1 MTSDE
6 EAPAEVTASG
16 GGGQDQDPTTWA
28 TPLVDMVARVKAT
41 IHTKLLAGFMIS
53 ALLLLAMGLLSI
65 VVINSMNRQMARVV
79 TLQEQTDL
87 ARQGIYAVT
96 AQSHFRAMAL
106 ITQVDSW
113 NEKIVQAKADFQRD
127 MDAIRADA
135 SPEVVAILDRLE
147 AHDARYAAA
156 SEEVQRLYDEGDMD
170 TAEDVHISAEHEIS
184 HDLEDDLNVLIN
196 LLSEEARSEQQ
207 AFQNSRRFLTTTVA
221 GFSLVSLI
229 TALAMGAILSW
240 SVIRPVRKID
250 VALARIADGDFG
262 QVIDVPN
269 RDEFGR
275 LTVNLNRTS
284 SQLASLYSDL
294 SSLNAN
300 LEKTIEEQLTQLQ
313 RTERLRRYV
322 SPQVADAI
330 LTGEA
335 PIAFASVRRNLTILY
350 SDIRGFTTMSERM
363 EPEELVDA
371 LNEYFSVMTDLVFS
385 YGGTLD
391 KYLGDGILAFFGD
404 PIPFEDH
411 AERAVATAFEMLDK
425 VDELR
430 HTWLRSEEQLSIG
443 IGISTGYVTVGNIGS
458 ATRTDYT
465 VVGNHVNVAAR
476 LAAAAEPGQIL
487 VSEKTLAP
495 VESEVEWD
503 PVDDLVMKGVN
514 RPVRVFSVSARKT
527 GSPSAD

>member
-1 MTSDE
+1 VPSDE
-6 EAPAEVTASG
+6 EASVDATTPDQGIA
-16 GGGQDQDPTTWA
+16 DQDPTSWA
-28 TPLVDMVARVKAT
+28 TPLVDMVARVQAT
-41 IHTKLLAGFMIS
+41 IHTKLLAGFLIS

-65 VVINSMNRQMARVV
+65 VVINSMNRQMTRVV

-96 AQSHFRAMAL
+96 AQSHYRAMAL
-106 ITQVDSW
+106 ITRVDSW
-113 NEKIVQAKADFQRD
+113 NDKITQAKADFQRD
-127 MDAIRADA
+127 MGAIRASA
-135 SPEVVAILDRLE
+135 SPEVAAILDRLDS
-147 AHDARYAAA
+147 HDTRFAAA
-156 SEEVQRLYDEGDMD
+156 SANVRQLYDGGDLD
-170 TAEDVHISAEHEIS
+170 AATDVHISAEHEIS

-196 LLSEEARSEQQ
+196 SLSEEARSEQE
-207 AFQNSRRFLTTTVA
+207 AFQDSRRFLTTTVA
-221 GFSLVSLI
+221 GFSLVSLL

-240 SVIRPVRKID
+240 SVMRPVRKID

-284 SQLASLYSDL
+284 SQLASLYDNL
-294 SSLNAN
+294 SNLNAN
-300 LEKTIEEQLTQLQ
+300 LEKTIEEQLTQLR

-335 PIAFASVRRNLTILY
+335 PISFASVRRNLTILY

-371 LNEYFSVMTDLVFS
+371 LNEYFSAMTDLVFS

-411 AERAVATAFEMLDK
+411 AERAVATAFAMLDE
-425 VDELR
+425 VDQLR
-430 HTWLRSEEQLSIG
+430 HTWLRSEEHLSIG
-443 IGISTGYVTVGNIGS
+443 VGISTGYVTVGNIGS

-476 LAAAAEPGQIL
+476 LATVAEPGQVL
-487 VSEKTLAP
+487 VSEKTLASVETQVDWAP
-495 VESEVEWD
+495 VE
-503 PVDDLVMKGVN
+503 DLVMKGVN
-514 RPVRVFSVSARKT
+514 RPVRVFSITAREAMKPA
-527 GSPSAD
+527 GE

>member
-1 MTSDE
+1 VNADDAVAPDAVAPDLGE
-6 EAPAEVTASG
+6 EH
-16 GGGQDQDPTTWA
+16 QDPVTWA
-28 TPLVDMVARVKAT
+28 APLVDMVARAKAT
-41 IHTKLLAGFMIS
+41 IHAKLLAGFLIS

-65 VVINSMNRQMARVV
+65 VVINSMNRQMERVV
-79 TLQEQTDL
+79 LLQEQTDL

-96 AQSHFRAMAL
+96 AQSHYRAMAL
-106 ITQVDSW
+106 ITEVDSW
-113 NEKIVQAKADFQRD
+113 NEKIVQAKADFARD
-127 MDAIRADA
+127 MDAIRATAD
-135 SPEVVAILDRLE
+135 PEVMTILDRLDS
-147 AHDARYAAA
+147 HDTRFSAA
-156 SEEVQRLYDEGDMD
+156 SDEVQRLYDAGDLES
-170 TAEDVHISAEHEIS
+170 AENVHISAEHEIS

-196 LLSEEARSEQQ
+196 LLSQEARQEQA
-207 AFQNSRRFLTTTVA
+207 AFQNSRQFLTITVA
-221 GFSLVSLI
+221 AFSAVSLL
-229 TALAMGAILSW
+229 TALAMGAVLSW

-262 QVIDVPN
+262 QVVDVPN

-284 SQLASLYSDL
+284 SQLASLYEDL

-335 PIAFASVRRNLTILY
+335 PVAFASVRRNLTILY

-371 LNEYFSVMTDLVFS
+371 LNEYFSAMTDLVFS
-385 YGGTLD
+385 NGGTLD

-425 VDELR
+425 VEELR
-430 HTWLRSEEQLSIG
+430 ATWIRSEEQLSIG
-443 IGISTGYVTVGNIGS
+443 IGISTGYVTVGNVGS

-476 LAAAAEPGQIL
+476 MATVAEPGRVL
-487 VSEKTLAP
+487 VSEKTLTS
-495 VESEVEWD
+495 VRDRVEWA

-514 RPVRVFSVSARKT
+514 RPVRVFSIRREAMT
-527 GSPSAD
+527 PAAE